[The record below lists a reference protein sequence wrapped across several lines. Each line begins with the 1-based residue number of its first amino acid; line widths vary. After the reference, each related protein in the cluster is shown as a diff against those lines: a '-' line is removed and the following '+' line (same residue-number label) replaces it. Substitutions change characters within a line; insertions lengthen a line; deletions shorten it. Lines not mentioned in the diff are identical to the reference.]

1 MKSIKILLKKN
12 IDKIA
17 NIYFIFL
24 LIMLL
29 SNYWT
34 NGFFIDLCSSMILFI
49 SFLFFINMSIKI
61 KWLAFSLGFL
71 GIIWS
76 LVMVFAF
83 HLEVRKSI
91 GLPFF
96 NTQLFIGGIPFM
108 LSNVFFSIKIFAKCF
123 ADTAQH
129 QPTFNISDMSN

>member
-34 NGFFIDLCSSMILFI
+34 NGFFIDLCSSLILFI

-76 LVMVFAF
+76 LIMVFAF

-96 NTQLFIGGIPFM
+96 NAELFICGIPFM
-108 LSNVFFSIKIFAKCF
+108 LSNVFFSIKIFAQCF
-123 ADTAQH
+123 AETVNN
-129 QPTFNISDMSN
+129 QPPFNMSDLSN

>member
-1 MKSIKILLKKN
+1 MKNIKILLKKN

-96 NTQLFIGGIPFM
+96 NAQLFICGIPFM
-108 LSNVFFSIKIFAKCF
+108 LSNVFFSIKIFAQCF
-123 ADTAQH
+123 ADTTQH
-129 QPTFNISDMSN
+129 QPTFTLSDLSN

>member
-1 MKSIKILLKKN
+1 MKNIKILLKKN

-76 LVMVFAF
+76 LIIVFAF
-83 HLEVRKSI
+83 HLEVKKSV

-96 NTQLFIGGIPFM
+96 NAELFISGIPFM
-108 LSNVFFSIKIFAKCF
+108 LSNVFFSIKIFAQCF
-123 ADTAQH
+123 GDTAQH
-129 QPTFNISDMSN
+129 RPTFTL

>member
-1 MKSIKILLKKN
+1 MKNIKILLKKN

-76 LVMVFAF
+76 LIIVFAF
-83 HLEVRKSI
+83 HLEVKKSV

-96 NTQLFIGGIPFM
+96 NAELFISGIPFM
-108 LSNVFFSIKIFAKCF
+108 LSNVFFSIKIFAQCF
-123 ADTAQH
+123 ADSAQH
-129 QPTFNISDMSN
+129 QSTRTMSPMSN